1 MKAWFHRLREKLM
14 SSFWFLPSVMAC
26 AAVALSYVFLYLDR
40 SPFQDWLGR
49 TSLIY
54 AGGADG
60 ARGVLSTIAG
70 SVITV
75 AGTTFSIT
83 VAALSLASG
92 QFGPRLLRNF
102 MRDTGNQVVLGTF
115 TSTFLYCILVL
126 RAVRGGDDTA
136 FVPEISV
143 TGGVVLAVVSLGVLI
158 YFIHHVSESIQV
170 SHVLQAA
177 AHELNHAFDKLFP
190 ERIGAGG
197 SASEP
202 VLRGTPAEVL
212 ARGEGYIMDV
222 DEARLMEEAEKG
234 DLVIELLLRPGDFMI
249 PGARLALVW
258 TAAAAADQREA
269 GHRATRIAGSFS
281 TGRARTTLQD
291 AQFALLQV
299 VEVGVRALSPGI
311 NDPFTAIVCVDRITA
326 AMCRLAERRLPDR
339 ARRDSKGAVR
349 VVARPYEYS
358 ELVEAAYRHLREA
371 ARGHW
376 QVERRLR
383 ESLRE
388 VSSRAQDP
396 RLRREL
402 EKESA
407 ALGSG

>member
-1 MKAWFHRLREKLM
+1 MRAWFNRLREKLM

-26 AAVALSYVFLYLDR
+26 AAVALSYLFLYLDR
-40 SPFQDWLGR
+40 SPLQEWLAK

-54 AGGADG
+54 AGGAEG

-126 RAVRGGDDTA
+126 RAVRGGDNTA

-143 TGGVVLAVVSLGVLI
+143 TGGVVLAVISLGVLI

-202 VLRGTPAEVL
+202 VLTGTPAEVL
-212 ARGEGYIMDV
+212 AQGEGYIQDV
-222 DEARLMEEAEKG
+222 DEAALMEQAEKG
-234 DLVIELLLRPGDFMI
+234 NLVIELLLRPGDFMI

-258 TAAAAADQREA
+258 PAVDEA
-269 GHRATRIAGSFS
+269 GAGRIARSFT

-291 AQFALLQV
+291 AEFALLQV
-299 VEVGVRALSPGI
+299 AEVGVRALSPGI

-326 AMCRLAERRLPDR
+326 AMCRLAGRRLPDR

-371 ARGHW
+371 AKGHW

-388 VSSRAQDP
+388 VSSRAHDA
-396 RLRREL
+396 RFRREL